1 MEDVAAIKAARKA
14 RRRFLV
20 QFAVGCTSFVLCV
33 LLYAPQFSM
42 LTASYHTTTTR
53 LDADD
58 YSTAEEVLL
67 VDDGGGGNALP
78 PRLDLDNQVGS
89 PCSSMPEHG
98 ICCDRSDA
106 NADVCFMTG
115 DVRTDPT
122 TSLSLLLFPPPTT
135 TTADD
140 VAEERIRPYTRKW
153 DPAVTKR
160 IHEVTLRAAR
170 PDEAAWS
177 RRHCDVVHD
186 APAHVVTAGG
196 YNAGNYFHAFNDGF
210 LPAWITTQ
218 HLLLRRRGGVVLA
231 VLAYDQRWA
240 DRHAEVLAGL
250 SSSSASAHQIID
262 LVNDNRTHCFP
273 GAIVGTRF
281 HGYLAVDPA
290 RLRDNKTILDFHD
303 FLAHVYTN
311 KNPPASQQHRG
322 RLDVPR
328 QQQQNRRPRLGIV
341 SRRGT
346 RVIENEAAVA
356 RLAAR
361 VGFDVDVIEA
371 GKEEAHRQ
379 LTLPAL
385 HAEVS
390 GLDALVGAHGSDLT
404 SLLFL
409 RPGRA
414 ALVQVAPLGVTGL
427 ARGLFGVP
435 AQRMGLRYEQYDAR
449 GHESSLSR
457 VYAPDHVV
465 VADPERAKRN
475 KKGGGDGLD
484 WEFIGRVY
492 LTGQNVTLDLARFG
506 ETLARV
512 HSWVLEQRQREESG
526 SA

>member
-1 MEDVAAIKAARKA
+1 MEDVAAVKAARKA

-42 LTASYHTTTTR
+42 LTASYRTTTR

-58 YSTAEEVLL
+58 YTAEEVLL
-67 VDDGGGGNALP
+67 VDDGGGGGALP
-78 PRLDLDNQVGS
+78 LDLDNQVGS
-89 PCSSMPEHG
+89 PCSSMPEHS

-115 DVRTDPT
+115 DVRTDPA
-122 TSLSLLLFPPPTT
+122 SLSLLLFPPPH
-135 TTADD
+135 ADEQ
-140 VAEERIRPYTRKW
+140 VVERIRPYTRKW

-170 PDEAAWS
+170 HHPDDH
-177 RRHCDVVHD
+177 HCDVRHA
-186 APAHVVTAGG
+186 APAFVMTAGG
-196 YNAGNYFHAFNDGF
+196 YNAGNYFHAFNDGL
-210 LPAWITTQ
+210 LPAWLTTQ
-218 HLLLRRRGGVVLA
+218 HLRRRRGGVVLA
-231 VLAYDQRWA
+231 VLAYDAAWA
-240 DRHAEVLAGL
+240 ARHAEVLAGL
-250 SSSSASAHQIID
+250 SSSSSSASAHQIID

-303 FLAHVYTN
+303 FLAAVYN
-311 KNPPASQQHRG
+311 NNPPASQQQRG

-328 QQQQNRRPRLGIV
+328 QQQQKRRPRLGIV

-361 VGFDVDVIEA
+361 VGFDVDVIDA
-371 GKEEAHRQ
+371 GKEAHRQ

-414 ALVQVAPLGVTGL
+414 ALVQVAPLGVAGL

-449 GHESSLSR
+449 GHESSLTR
-457 VYAPDHVV
+457 LYAPDDVV

-475 KKGGGDGLD
+475 KGGGDGLD

-492 LTGQNVTLDLARFG
+492 LSGQNVTLDLARLG
-506 ETLARV
+506 RRWQGCTRGCC
-512 HSWVLEQRQREESG
+512 SSG
-526 SA
+526 SERRAAARDV